1 MTVLWLRRYSVK
13 SKEDSQTI
21 TPPLPPTHY
30 QPTLVSGHP
39 PTDKYPI
46 SQLKPNNLILKSF
59 LKDKKLTGSLLA
71 ASASS
76 SQASSTGLRA
86 IMLLWDN
93 VNDSNLT
100 KLRYNSQLTYQT
112 QQM

>member
-1 MTVLWLRRYSVK
+1 MVEKIFREKQKRLANYNSTTSP
-13 SKEDSQTI
+13 S
-21 TPPLPPTHY
+21 HY
-30 QPTLVSGHP
+30 QPTLVIGHP

-46 SQLKPNNLILKSF
+46 SQQNLLTNIETF
-59 LKDKKLTGSLLA
+59 LKKKLTGSLLA

-100 KLRYNSQLTYQT
+100 KLRYNSQLTCQT
-112 QQM
+112 QQI